1 MHHHPRKR
9 FGQNFLQDGRI
20 VDKIVSAI
28 AAKAGQHIVEIGPG
42 RGAITQGLLDSGAQV
57 TALEIDR
64 DLIPHLLLHF
74 GLADNFTLMEADAL
88 RFDYSSLATP
98 TEQLRVVGNLP
109 YNISSP
115 LIFLL
120 LQHRELIKD
129 MYFMLQKEVVE
140 RMAAESGGKSY
151 GRLSV
156 MVQYHCEVTPL
167 FQVPPGAFYPA
178 PKVDSAVVRLQPRRQ
193 LAHPATD
200 IATLGKVVNTA
211 FQQRRKTLRNALKG
225 MIAEESLHSLGID
238 SKMRPENL
246 TVLDFVTI
254 SNKVCEHRDRP
265 SQLD

>member
-1 MHHHPRKR
+1 MGKPLHHHPRKR

-20 VDKIVSAI
+20 VDKIVAAI
-28 AAKAGQHIVEIGPG
+28 AASAGQHIVEIGPG
-42 RGAITQGLLDSGAQV
+42 RGAITRGLLDSGAQV

-64 DLIPHLLLHF
+64 DLIAHLLLHF

-88 RFDYSSLATP
+88 RFDYTSLATP

-120 LQHRELIKD
+120 LQHRKLIKD

-178 PKVDSAVVRLQPRRQ
+178 PKVDSARG
-193 LAHPATD
+193 AIAAAAT
-200 IATLGKVVNTA
+200 AGPTGN
-211 FQQRRKTLRNALKG
+211 R
-225 MIAEESLHSLGID
+225 
-238 SKMRPENL
+238 
-246 TVLDFVTI
+246 
-254 SNKVCEHRDRP
+254 HRDAGQSGQHGVSAAAQNAAQCAQGNDRGRIAP
-265 SQLD
+265 FIGNRLVKCGQKISPFSIS